1 MWVVEVGGKL
11 LYTTEP
17 ACMSNTSKFLLSHSW
32 FKSSVSLN
40 MHPGSQRII

>member
-17 ACMSNTSKFLLSHSW
+17 ACMSNKFLLSLSW